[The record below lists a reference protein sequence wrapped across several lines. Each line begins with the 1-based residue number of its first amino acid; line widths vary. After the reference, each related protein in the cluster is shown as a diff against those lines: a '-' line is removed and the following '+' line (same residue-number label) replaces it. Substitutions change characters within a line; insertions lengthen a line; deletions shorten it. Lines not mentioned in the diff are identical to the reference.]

1 MEPSLTPAPHA
12 TGKKKKNFRPLK
24 GVKGEITIYTV
35 TQKQSREQQSTG
47 GRPISGFV

>member
-12 TGKKKKNFRPLK
+12 TGKKFFFRPLK